1 MSQPPTPAAR
11 PPGRPRSDATRQ
23 AILDASAHLL
33 ETESYDKISIERI
46 ASEAK
51 VGKQSIY
58 RWWGGKADVVL
69 AAYTERVLPR
79 LPPRQPTDDAF
90 GDLEDFLRQLF
101 ASVETPLV
109 RRTMQGLLA
118 EAQLDPEFRLKFYG
132 VFVASRRTLF
142 KQVLRRGVAQGQFR
156 DDLDIE
162 TTIDLLNGAFWY
174 RLLSGGEEDLDE
186 AFAASLVQTMRP
198 AITAGR
204 QRAKA

>member
-1 MSQPPTPAAR
+1 MGQPPSRASR
-11 PPGRPRSDATRQ
+11 SPGRPRSDATRQ
-23 AILDASAHLL
+23 AILDASSHLL

-79 LPPRQPTDDAF
+79 LPLRKPTDDAF
-90 GDLEDFLRQLF
+90 DDLEDFLRQLF
-101 ASVETPLV
+101 ASVGTPLV

-142 KQVLRRGVAQGQFR
+142 KQALNHGISLGQFR
-156 DDLDIE
+156 SDLDVE

-174 RLLSGGEEDLDE
+174 RLLSGDEEDLDA
-186 AFAASLVQTMRP
+186 AFAADLIKTLRPSLQ
-198 AITAGR
+198 ALR
-204 QRAKA
+204 QRTKA

>member
-1 MSQPPTPAAR
+1 MSQPPSRAAR
-11 PPGRPRSDATRQ
+11 SPGRPRSDHTRQ

-79 LPPRQPTDDAF
+79 LPPRNPTDDAF
-90 GDLEDFLRQLF
+90 DDLDDFLRQLF
-101 ASVETPLV
+101 ASVGTPLV

-118 EAQLDPEFRLKFYG
+118 EAQLDPDFRLKFYG

-142 KQVLRRGVAQGQFR
+142 RQTLRHGIALGQFR
-156 DDLDIE
+156 ADLDVE

-174 RLLSGGEEDLDE
+174 RLLSGDEDDLD
-186 AFAASLVQTMRP
+186 AKFAADLIATLRPSLE
-198 AITAGR
+198 AKR
-204 QRAKA
+204 QKAKA

>member
-1 MSQPPTPAAR
+1 MSLPTSPR

-23 AILDASAHLL
+23 SILDASAHLL

-79 LPPRQPTDDAF
+79 LPPRAPTDDAF
-90 GDLEDFLRQLF
+90 GDLDDFLRQLF
-101 ASVETPLV
+101 ASVSVPLV

-142 KQVLRRGVAQGQFR
+142 KQVLRHGIAIGQFR
-156 DDLDIE
+156 ADLDVE
-162 TTIDLLNGAFWY
+162 TIIDLLNGAFWY
-174 RLLSGGEEDLDE
+174 RLLSGSEEDLDD
-186 AFAASLVQTMRP
+186 AFAASLVKAMRP
-198 AITAGR
+198 AIEAPKTST
-204 QRAKA
+204 KPKK